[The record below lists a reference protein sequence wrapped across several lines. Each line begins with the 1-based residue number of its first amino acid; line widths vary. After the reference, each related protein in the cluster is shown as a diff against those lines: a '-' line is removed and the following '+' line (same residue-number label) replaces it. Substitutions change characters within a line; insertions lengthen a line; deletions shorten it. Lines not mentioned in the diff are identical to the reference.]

1 MAWVVVCGTLI
12 IFSISTWKFWIQE
25 INCFN
30 KVAEIVN
37 FGAVEDNVDDV
48 IDVDKDEEV
57 YENVSD
63 GGFIDDE
70 SNFDEN
76 VEDYY
81 TMQM

>member
-1 MAWVVVCGTLI
+1 M
-12 IFSISTWKFWIQE
+12 
-25 INCFN
+25 
-30 KVAEIVN
+30 AEIVN

-70 SNFDEN
+70 NNFDEN